1 MDRID
6 AIAIVGIALLVL
18 SPTALEPLL
27 VAAAFGGFLL
37 SLSVWRL
44 YGGRPWEA
52 LGWLAWVV
60 AAVAVIVD
68 LGGMATLVAVVVFG
82 GLGIMALLGGRFGVL
97 VDVWSVD

>member
-6 AIAIVGIALLVL
+6 TVAIVGISLLAL
-18 SPTALEPLL
+18 STTALEPLL
-27 VAAAFGGFLL
+27 VTAAFGGFLL

-60 AAVAVIVD
+60 AAVAVILD

-82 GLGIMALLGGRFGVL
+82 GLGVIALLGGRFGIL

>member
-6 AIAIVGIALLVL
+6 AVAIVGISLLAL
-18 SPTALEPLL
+18 STTALEPLL
-27 VAAAFGGFLL
+27 VGAAFGGFLL

-60 AAVAVIVD
+60 AAVTVLLD
-68 LGGMATLVAVVVFG
+68 LGGMATLVAIVVFG
-82 GLGIMALLGGRFGVL
+82 GLGVMALLGGRFGIL
-97 VDVWSVD
+97 ADVWSVD

>member
-6 AIAIVGIALLVL
+6 VIAIVGIAVLVL
-18 SPTALEPLL
+18 STTALEPLL
-27 VAAAFGGFLL
+27 VTAVFGGFLL

-52 LGWLAWVV
+52 VGWLAWVV
-60 AAVAVIVD
+60 AAVAVLLD

-82 GLGIMALLGGRFGVL
+82 GLGVMALLGGRFGVL